1 MLNNKSNNDRHH
13 RLIGTPMNTS
23 TLFVIVLSA
32 FLLSA
37 CSHLDGLLK
46 GSAQQKKIQQKVT
59 FDLTRLDDDGLHGP
73 ADGKR
78 SLSYEFCIPARV
90 NTARQVMSID
100 PTAIVYHESPGRLQC
115 GKEQYLVI
123 GDTYQANYRGTLEKL
138 VELEYVT
145 RIQEAFF
152 E

>member
-1 MLNNKSNNDRHH
+1 MIKFMKLLK
-13 RLIGTPMNTS
+13 LI
-23 TLFVIVLSA
+23 TLPVVIVLSG
-32 FLLSA
+32 
-37 CSHLDGLLK
+37 CTHLDGLLK
-46 GSAQQKKIQQKVT
+46 DKIQQKVE
-59 FDLTRLDDDGLHGP
+59 FDLGRLDADGLYGP

-78 SLSYEFCIPARV
+78 SLSYEFCIPAHV

-100 PTAIVYHESPGRLQC
+100 PTAIVYKESPGRLQC

-123 GDTYQANYRGTLEKL
+123 GDTYQGSYLVTLKKL

-145 RIQEAFF
+145 RIVEAHF